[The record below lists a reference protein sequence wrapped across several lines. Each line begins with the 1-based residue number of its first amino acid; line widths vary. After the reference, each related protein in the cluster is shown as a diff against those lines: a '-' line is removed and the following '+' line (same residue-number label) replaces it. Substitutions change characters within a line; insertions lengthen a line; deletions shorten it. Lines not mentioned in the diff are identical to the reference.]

1 MGLFEKKKKAC
12 PVCGGELKF
21 LSSLSVADGE
31 ICESCEKMI
40 RGKFDIEEYWEKR
53 IGRDGFR
60 REDYK
65 LKRTDSLQEM
75 TVEDIRDMVTTMK
88 AEQAEIMEN
97 IGSEYANVARA
108 GNCFTIAPKALEVG
122 LKRAKA
128 YKDKYVATSE
138 IISGE
143 FSKGDTVTVTT
154 DGQNLSTQILDVI
167 ECSNSSTFE
176 TMLAA
181 NSHEHTVN
189 AGTSAWI
196 LLDLS
201 EGVKEGSLIQK

>member
-1 MGLFEKKKKAC
+1 MNHGSIRKKEKKAC

-31 ICESCEKMI
+31 I
-40 RGKFDIEEYWEKR
+40 
-53 IGRDGFR
+53 
-60 REDYK
+60 
-65 LKRTDSLQEM
+65 
-75 TVEDIRDMVTTMK
+75 
-88 AEQAEIMEN
+88 
-97 IGSEYANVARA
+97 
-108 GNCFTIAPKALEVG
+108 
-122 LKRAKA
+122 
-128 YKDKYVATSE
+128 
-138 IISGE
+138 ISGE
-143 FSKGDTVTVTT
+143 FSKGDTVPVTT

-201 EGVKEGSLIQK
+201 EGVKEGRLTQK